1 MAFRIAHLP
10 IRLTAGAYI
19 LNSGLGKRGADPDTA
34 AYLHNAASRVFPTL
48 KDTPPERFSRMLSN
62 SEIAL
67 GAALLLPFVPSALV
81 GAALTG
87 FGGALVGHYFTE
99 PGTRMEDGIRPS
111 PQGTG
116 LAKDVWLVGM
126 GLTLLVD
133 GMRPPCPVR

>member
-10 IRLTAGAYI
+10 VRLTAGAYI
-19 LNSGLGKRGADPDTA
+19 LNSGLGKRGADADTA
-34 AYLHNAASRVFPTL
+34 AYLHQAASRVFPTVR
-48 KDTPPERFSRMLSN
+48 DMPPERFARLLSG
-62 SEIAL
+62 SEIGL

-87 FGGALVGHYFTE
+87 FGAALLGHYFTE
-99 PGTRMEDGIRPS
+99 PGARMEDGIRPT
-111 PQGTG
+111 PQGIG

-126 GLTLLVD
+126 GLTLLID

>member
-10 IRLTAGAYI
+10 VRLAAGAYI

-34 AYLHNAASRVFPTL
+34 AYLHGAASRVFPAVR
-48 KDTPPERFSRMLSN
+48 DVPPERFAKLLSN
-62 SEIAL
+62 AELGL

-87 FGGALVGHYFTE
+87 FGVSLLGHYFTE
-99 PGTRMEDGIRPS
+99 PGTRMEDGIRPT
-111 PQGTG
+111 PQGLA

-126 GLTLLVD
+126 GLTLLLD